1 MFYLLNNLQLEQFLP
16 HFLQNSLIVFRQPP
30 DEKQN
35 ELIIMFIYPSKLL
48 LIITSAYI
56 NNSELYELTL
66 DFFALG
72 LASVATKRHLLVVV
86 PAVL

>member
-1 MFYLLNNLQLEQFLP
+1 MFL
-16 HFLQNSLIVFRQPP
+16 
-30 DEKQN
+30 
-35 ELIIMFIYPSKLL
+35 YPSKLL

-72 LASVATKRHLLVVV
+72 LASEATKRLLLVVV
-86 PAVL
+86 PAVLYQQPTLPEKKVQIFY